1 MHALGIQSLA
11 ASQIEQRQQH
21 VAADFGRA
29 GSAGDPKAI
38 PAAGDFD
45 IESTFDLPQVF
56 VELTA
61 QVCETMVIG
70 GLEDNVP
77 KNPDSIQDLYS
88 KPLCKQ
94 RPVRMTGASP
104 LAAMR
109 VARYLSGQ

>member
-1 MHALGIQSLA
+1 VHALGIQSLA
-11 ASQIEQRQQH
+11 AGQIEQRQQD

-29 GSAGDPKAI
+29 GSAGYPKAI
-38 PAAGDFD
+38 PAAGNFD
-45 IESTFDLPQVF
+45 IESTFDLPKVF

-88 KPLCKQ
+88 KPLCK
-94 RPVRMTGASP
+94 
-104 LAAMR
+104 
-109 VARYLSGQ
+109 